1 MDSTPPTAVDLA
13 DPQALAA
20 ELQRHERR
28 LLRMIQLRLD
38 HRLRGRIDAADVLQ
52 EAFADVATRLPEHLA
67 DPSVPFF
74 VWLRFLTLQQLALVH
89 RKHLGVQARDAR
101 REVTLEPEL
110 PDASSDV
117 LARQLAGKLTT
128 PSQAAVRQEVRARV
142 HAALDAMPPID
153 REILALRHFEQLT
166 NSEAAR
172 VLNLSESA
180 AANRYLRSLD
190 RLKNVLRDLPE

>member
-1 MDSTPPTAVDLA
+1 
-13 DPQALAA
+13 
-20 ELQRHERR
+20 
-28 LLRMIQLRLD
+28 MIRLRLD
-38 HRLRGRIDAADVLQ
+38 RQLRGRIDPADVLQ
-52 EAFADVATRLPEHLA
+52 ESFATVTARLPEHLA

-89 RKHLGVQARDAR
+89 RQHLGVQARDAR
-101 REVTLEPEL
+101 REVSLQPDL

-128 PSQAAVRQEVRARV
+128 PSQATVRKEIKARV

-172 VLNLSESA
+172 VLNLSEPA
-180 AANRYLRSLD
+180 TANRYLRSLD
-190 RLKNVLRDLPE
+190 RLKAVLRDLPE